1 MHFKKERHLYPGTII
16 FLIASFFLLILSTGC
31 TNQSSTIVTNSTD
44 IDTNAFIT
52 RSGTQLQL
60 NKHPFHFAGANM
72 HWLAM
77 DDTTNYVSE
86 FRIND
91 GLDAA
96 REMGATVVR
105 AQDLGASTGCT
116 NCIEP
121 KRGLFNANALAH
133 NDYAI
138 KSAKD
143 RSLRLIIPLTD
154 NYHFSMGGKHN
165 FTDWRN
171 ISNEN
176 QFYVNTQV
184 ISDFEEYIQ
193 NLLNHVNVYT
203 GIAYKNDP
211 TIMAWET
218 GNELNPPTTWTQTI
232 STYIKSI
239 DTNHLLIDGK
249 YGLDPNAVSLNNIDI
264 VSDHFY
270 PMNSARVIRDA
281 STAQEANKVL
291 YVGEFN
297 WNYNAGGDRLDNF
310 LATIESHPVIA
321 GDTYWELWSHDDNY
335 GYVSNEIQYTLHY
348 PGDTPD
354 MVSRVQML
362 RAHAYKMSAKTVPAE
377 SAPGTPTLGV
387 VFKDNQENILVWR
400 GTALAATYSVERSIS
415 SADGPWTVVCSR
427 CVTDLHIPWV
437 DTTTP
442 PGAVWYRVTA
452 FNSAGISGK
461 PSDPYQAGTSHI
473 TIDTLTDWSK
483 IYKHSD
489 NLTFETGNAQHLK
502 GHTSAAKRTTPT
514 NEWIIWKLTNVKFF
528 QASSYFWPSEPV
540 SHFSIL
546 TSSDGKSWQI
556 TNPAIYKIKNDWTEY
571 IYTLNNLSGVNYVK
585 VQWNNTGGQVWSP
598 VLSTVSLAS

>member
-1 MHFKKERHLYPGTII
+1 MHFKNENSFYPGTII
-16 FLIASFFLLILSTGC
+16 SLIASFFLLILSTGC
-31 TNQSSTIVTNSTD
+31 TDQSPTVITTSTD
-44 IDTNAFIT
+44 AEVNTFIT
-52 RSGTQLQL
+52 RNGTHLLL
-60 NKHPFHFAGANM
+60 NKHSFHFSGANM

-77 DDTTNYVSE
+77 DDTTNYVSQ

-105 AQDLGASTGCT
+105 AQDLGVSTGCNT
-116 NCIEP
+116 CIEP
-121 KRGLFNANALAH
+121 KLGQFNADALAH

-143 RSLRLIIPLTD
+143 HGLRLIIPLTD

-171 ISNEN
+171 ITDEN
-176 QFYVNTQV
+176 QFYVNSKV

-193 NLLNHVNVYT
+193 TLLNHVNIYT

-218 GNELNPPTTWTQTI
+218 GNELNPPTAWTQAI

-239 DTNHLLIDGK
+239 DNNHLLIDGK
-249 YGLDPNAVSLNNIDI
+249 YGLDSNAAKLNNIDI
-264 VSDHFY
+264 LSDHFY
-270 PMNSARVIRDA
+270 PMNSAKVTRDA
-281 STAQEANKVL
+281 SNAQEANKVL

-297 WNYNAGGDRLDNF
+297 WNDSAGGDRLADF
-310 LATIESHPVIA
+310 LAAIESHPGIA

-335 GYVSNEIQYTLHY
+335 GYVSNEVQYTLHY
-348 PGDTPD
+348 PGDSPT
-354 MVSRVQML
+354 MISRVQLL
-362 RAHAYKMSAKTVPAE
+362 RTHAYKMSNKKVPSE

-387 VFKDNQENILVWR
+387 VFKDNQQNILVWR
-400 GTALAATYSVERSIS
+400 GTALAATYSIERSTG
-415 SADGPWTVVCSR
+415 SANGPWTTICSR

-437 DTTTP
+437 DSTTP
-442 PGAVWYRVTA
+442 ARTTWYRVTA
-452 FNSAGISGK
+452 FNSAGTAGK
-461 PSDPYQAGTSHI
+461 PSDPYEVGASHI
-473 TIDTLTDWSK
+473 TIDTLADWNKS
-483 IYKHSD
+483 YKHSG

-514 NEWIIWKLTNVKFF
+514 NEWIIWKVNALKSF

-540 SHFSIL
+540 SHLSIF
-546 TSSDGKSWQI
+546 TSSDGKSWQL

-571 IYTLNNLSGVNYVK
+571 IYTLNSLSGVNYIK
-585 VQWNNTGGQVWSP
+585 VQWNNTGGQSWSP